1 MIQVRQEGA
10 FDGPENM
17 RRDLDLASTSHI
29 AARVYSWNGPWV
41 SLGKNQTVDSQL
53 ISSGVPYVQRPTGG
67 AAVLH
72 GHDATV
78 GLVVPVRYLESGL
91 GSTFRNVTKPLVEAL
106 RACGLPAVLAANVPG
121 AYGGEQKF
129 DCFVSVSK
137 TDVVHEITRAKICG
151 CALLRTREF
160 VLLQASIPNGEPLID
175 PAKVF
180 TEPANYSGPL
190 WNDAELASEL
200 ESALRYNFVNV

>member
-1 MIQVRQEGA
+1 MIQVRKDGA
-10 FDGPENM
+10 LSGPENM
-17 RRDLDLASTSHI
+17 QQDLDLASMGKI
-29 AARVYSWNGPWV
+29 AARVYTWIGPWV
-41 SLGKNQTVDSQL
+41 SLGKNQGADEKL

-67 AAVLH
+67 RAVLH

-78 GLVVPVRYLESGL
+78 GLAVPVRYLKSGL
-91 GSTFRNVTKPLVEAL
+91 GSTFRIVTKPLVEAL

-137 TDVVHEITRAKICG
+137 TDVVHEITRIKICG

-175 PAKVF
+175 PANVF
-180 TEPANYSGPL
+180 TEPANYTGPI